1 MNSPFKPEQEDL
13 MKKEQKEFRVLG
25 RMLAEE
31 ITAEELQQ
39 VAGGKLKGTLTY
51 PGPVVDV
58 GP

>member
-1 MNSPFKPEQEDL
+1 